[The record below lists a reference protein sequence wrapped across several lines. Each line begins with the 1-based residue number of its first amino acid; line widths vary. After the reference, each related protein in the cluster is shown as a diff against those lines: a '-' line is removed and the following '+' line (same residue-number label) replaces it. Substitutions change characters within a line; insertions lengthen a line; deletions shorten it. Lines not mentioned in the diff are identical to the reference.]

1 MNPAQSPEERQCP
14 SCAEWI
20 PTSASECDSCGHEA
34 DLYGGTP
41 QRSDEPIM
49 PSFVDPQKNLRA
61 LVRMVIIGGITVA
74 VIGVGVLAVL
84 LLIRFL

>member
-1 MNPAQSPEERQCP
+1 
-14 SCAEWI
+14 
-20 PTSASECDSCGHEA
+20 
-34 DLYGGTP
+34 
-41 QRSDEPIM
+41 M